1 MNQGLITTQIANG
14 CATITFSH
22 PKSNSFPTQQLQ
34 RLKQEFD
41 ELATNDAVQIIL
53 LKSEGDSAFSAGA
66 SFNELLNIKN
76 LEQGTAFFKGFA
88 NVILAMR
95 DCPKLII
102 GRTQGKAVGGGIGL
116 LSACDYVFAS
126 EKAAIKL
133 SEISIGIGPFVIEPA
148 VTRKMGVAAFSE
160 LSINAGNWFT
170 AYWAKEKGLYARVYE
185 SMLELDKDLEIFI
198 EKLCKYNPEALR
210 ELKKTLWH
218 NTDSWDALVM
228 ARAAVSGKLVLS
240 DFTKKALEQ
249 FKK

>member
-1 MNQGLITTQIANG
+1 MNQGLITTQIDKG

-41 ELATNDAVQIIL
+41 ELATNDDVQVIV
-53 LKSEGDSAFSAGA
+53 LKSTGERAFSAGA
-66 SFNELLNIKN
+66 SFDELLNITD
-76 LEQGTAFFKGFA
+76 LATGTAFFKGFA
-88 NVILAMR
+88 HVILAMR

-116 LSACDYVFAS
+116 LAACDYVFAS
-126 EKAAIKL
+126 EKASVKL

-148 VTRKMGVAAFSE
+148 VTRKIGVAAFSE
-160 LSINAGNWFT
+160 LSINAGNWYN

-185 SMLELDKDLEIFI
+185 SIRELDQDLELFT

-218 NTDSWDALVM
+218 NTDSWTDLVNE
-228 ARAAVSGKLVLS
+228 RAAVSGKLVLS
-240 DFTKKALEQ
+240 DFTKKALAQ

>member
-1 MNQGLITTQIANG
+1 MNQGLISTQINNA

-22 PKSNSFPTQQLQ
+22 PKSNSFPTEQLQ

-41 ELATNDAVQIIL
+41 DLSQNDSVQVIV
-53 LKSEGDSAFSAGA
+53 LKSEGDRAFSAGA
-66 SFNELLNIKN
+66 SFDELLNITN

-95 DCPKLII
+95 DCSKLII
-102 GRTQGKAVGGGIGL
+102 GRSQGKAVGGGIGL

-126 EKAAIKL
+126 EKSSIKL

-148 VTRKMGVAAFSE
+148 VTRKMGIAAFSE

-185 SMLELDKDLEIFI
+185 TMRELDADLELFTD
-198 EKLCKYNPEALR
+198 KLCKYNPEASR
-210 ELKKTLWH
+210 ELKKTLWQ
-218 NTDSWDALVM
+218 NTDSWDDLVNK
-228 ARAAVSGKLVLS
+228 RAAVSGKLVLS